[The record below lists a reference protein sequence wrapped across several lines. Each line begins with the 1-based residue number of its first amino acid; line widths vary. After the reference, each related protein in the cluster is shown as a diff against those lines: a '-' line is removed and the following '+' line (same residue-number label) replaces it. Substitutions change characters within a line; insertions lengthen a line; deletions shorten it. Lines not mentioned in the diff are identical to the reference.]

1 MPPFI
6 TLTWQR
12 RSIRSFRLANPK
24 PTSIRLGQLAL
35 LTECVA
41 RLLHAGW
48 PRVAAWRTEYRK
60 VRKVCGETHQLAIQ
74 DGVESRGH
82 ARDLDHQPTP
92 LTVARAVEP
101 ESLDEPLRLSRA
113 TSNAAVAT
121 NVDGAGQKNAKRVRN
136 GLLSLPK
143 VAGLAN
149 VEQIVVFEREA
160 GIVHDRAKV
169 IPMKMADAIHPLFAF
184 EAVDAA
190 KGELVAE
197 PRSELDGAAV
207 AAWAV
212 LATVWP

>member
-1 MPPFI
+1 MELNRAGQSA
-6 TLTWQR
+6 TLE
-12 RSIRSFRLANPK
+12 RSGLQVAPVGSDTV
-24 PTSIRLGQLAL
+24 TSSNLAL
-35 LTECVA
+35 
-41 RLLHAGW
+41 
-48 PRVAAWRTEYRK
+48 
-60 VRKVCGETHQLAIQ
+60 
-74 DGVESRGH
+74 
-82 ARDLDHQPTP
+82 
-92 LTVARAVEP
+92 
-101 ESLDEPLRLSRA
+101 A
-113 TSNAAVAT
+113 TSHDCSGCRTIAVALQAVFVIRDASTVSPTNAAVAT
-121 NVDGAGQKNAKRVRN
+121 NVDGARQKNAKRVRN

-169 IPMKMADAIHPLFAF
+169 IAMKMADAIHPLFAF

-197 PRSELDGAAV
+197 PRPELDGAAV